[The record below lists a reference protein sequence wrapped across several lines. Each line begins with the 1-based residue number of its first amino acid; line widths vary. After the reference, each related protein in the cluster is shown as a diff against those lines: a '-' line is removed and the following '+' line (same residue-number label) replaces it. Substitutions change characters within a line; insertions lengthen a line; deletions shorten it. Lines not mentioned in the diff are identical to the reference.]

1 MTSVAPPATIG
12 KTGCAL
18 ADRCYAAG
26 QLPALLLVES
36 LRLADADL
44 DRLTNIYRF
53 QDGKIAER
61 WDVVQEVPETSAND
75 STMF

>member
-1 MTSVAPPATIG
+1 M
-12 KTGCAL
+12 
-18 ADRCYAAG
+18 
-26 QLPALLLVES
+26 ES